1 MSKGATR
8 LTASRFS
15 GAHGRALLFGVAALI
30 VLAVSQLAVASA
42 QAAEPN
48 QVVGLTA
55 TQNEGFA
62 TLAWE
67 PVAGATDYQIERTPV
82 DAANVPT
89 GASVIVGLWQP
100 HPHRHAG
107 VAAVRGSRV
116 SRSAGA
122 ISGAFARASERLHSP
137 TPSPSSERR
146 GRNGARVRAPTSARS
161 GRRAATRRTRPT
173 RTRSRT
179 PRRSTPRAT
188 ASASSS
194 SAAPT
199 RTRVTAHRATTRST
213 CSSSA
218 TRRRRRPPRRS
229 RTGRRSSTTA
239 TSTATSRR
247 AASRASSSRA
257 CSRSRRTRTCSR
269 SSRT

>member
-1 MSKGATR
+1 M
-8 LTASRFS
+8 
-15 GAHGRALLFGVAALI
+15 
-30 VLAVSQLAVASA
+30 LAVSQLAVASA

-100 HPHRHAG
+100 LRTVTPASPRFAEAG
-107 VAAVRGSRV
+107 
-116 SRSAGA
+116 
-122 ISGAFARASERLHSP
+122 FALG
-137 TPSPSSERR
+137 
-146 GRNGARVRAPTSARS
+146 GRYQWRVRARFGTTAQPYSEPVFGT
-161 GRRAATRRTRPT
+161 TRPQWGTGPGADLRTQLGDERQRDVHDRT

-179 PRRSTPRAT
+179 PRRSTPPAT

-199 RTRVTAHRATTRST
+199 RTSGDGAPGNYPINMFILGYPSPPATAAAISN
-213 CSSSA
+213 
-218 TRRRRRPPRRS
+218 RPTILYNCNVHGNEPQ
-229 RTGRRSSTTA
+229 GRESCFIFARMLSFT
-239 TSTATSRR
+239 
-247 AASRASSSRA
+247 
-257 CSRSRRTRTCSR
+257 RTRTCSR